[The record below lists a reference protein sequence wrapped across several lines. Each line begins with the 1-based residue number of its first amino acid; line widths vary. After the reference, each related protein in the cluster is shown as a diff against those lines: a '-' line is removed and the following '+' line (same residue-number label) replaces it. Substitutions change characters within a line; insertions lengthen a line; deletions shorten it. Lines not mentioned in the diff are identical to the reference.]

1 MNGKNGDNKATEEKQ
16 QQKIFNGVAA
26 SPGIAIGRAFV
37 LSDDGD
43 ICPVRKDIDKSA
55 IKKEIQRYKDAL
67 AKTKEEM
74 EHLKDSVGK
83 ILGKDLARLAE
94 AYQQIIDDPILI
106 RDVPN
111 RISAEGINAEYAL
124 YIVIEKVIQSFDMLD
139 DPYFK
144 DRRND
149 IHDIGNKIMGHL
161 MGHRRRTLED
171 ISGDSIVVAR
181 NLGAGDTITMQE
193 KKALGFVTEGGGK
206 TSHISIL
213 AQTLEIPA
221 VVGVIGI
228 LAFVKDGDTIVVDGV
243 SGRVIVNPDEDVIAN
258 YRLEK
263 EKYLATSREFA
274 KLKDL
279 PAQTLDGKR
288 IELAANFDN
297 LQEVPFILE
306 SGAEGIGLFR
316 TEYLYLAKNALP
328 TEDELF
334 ESYYSMAQ
342 KMLPY
347 SVIIRTLDL
356 GGDKIPDPILRTG
369 GKECPTF
376 LGMRAIRVCLKYPH
390 IFKPQLKAILRAS
403 SLGNI
408 KIMFPMIADVK
419 EFIAAKKI
427 LEEVREE
434 LDRENLPYD
443 KNIEVGAMI
452 EVPSAAM
459 TVDFIAREAD
469 FISVG
474 TNDLIQ
480 YMMAVDRTDESV
492 ASLYDPAHPAVI
504 RMLKNIVDAAHKA
517 GIWVG
522 MCGEMASDV
531 NYTGL
536 LVGLGFD
543 ELSVPASSIGK
554 IKKAIRSISAARMT
568 EQVNALISVS
578 DPDTLKKELRRLH
591 SEVN

>member
-1 MNGKNGDNKATEEKQ
+1 MNGDNNKDKNSQEAMKKKE
-16 QQKIFNGVAA
+16 QKIFHGIPA
-26 SPGIAIGRAFV
+26 SGGIAVGKAFV
-37 LSDDGD
+37 VVEEGD
-43 ICPVRKDIDKSA
+43 ICPVRRNIDKAA
-55 IKKEIQRYKDAL
+55 IKKETQRYKDAL
-67 AKTKEEM
+67 LETKKEM
-74 EHLKDSVGK
+74 MHLKDSVGR

-94 AYQQIIDDPILI
+94 AYQQILDDPILT

-111 RISAEGINAEYAL
+111 RISEGMNAEYAL
-124 YIVIEKVIQSFDMLD
+124 YVVIEKVIQSFDMLD

-161 MGHRRRTLED
+161 LGRQKRSLEEID
-171 ISGDSIVVAR
+171 SDSIVVAK
-181 NLGAGDTITMQE
+181 NLSPGDTITMQE
-193 KKALGFVTEGGGK
+193 KRAMGFVTEGGGK

-228 LAFVKDGDTIVVDGV
+228 LGFVQDGDTIVVDGIN
-243 SGRVIVNPDEDVIAN
+243 GRVIVNPDDEVIAN
-258 YRLEK
+258 SRLER
-263 EKYLATSREFA
+263 EKYIAAHREFA

-297 LQEVPFILE
+297 LQEIPFIVN

-328 TEDELF
+328 SEEELF
-334 ESYYSMAQ
+334 ESYSSIVQ

-356 GGDKIPDPILRTG
+356 GGDKIPDPMLRS
-369 GKECPTF
+369 GKECPSF
-376 LGMRAIRVCLKYPH
+376 LGMRAIRICLKYPH
-390 IFKPQLKAILRAS
+390 IFKPQLRAILRAS
-403 SLGNI
+403 AFGKI
-408 KIMFPMIADVK
+408 KIMFPMIADVR

-427 LEEVREE
+427 LNEVKEE
-434 LDRENLPYD
+434 LNKENLPYD
-443 KNIEVGAMI
+443 KNVSVGAMI
-452 EVPSAAM
+452 EVPSAAL
-459 TVDFIAREAD
+459 TVDFIAKEAD

-480 YMMAVDRTDESV
+480 YMMAVDRTDENV
-492 ASLYDPAHPAVI
+492 ASLYDPSHPAII
-504 RMLKNIVDAAHKA
+504 RMLKNIADAAHKA

-531 NYTGL
+531 NYTGI

-554 IKKAIRSISAARMT
+554 IKKAIRSINAADMSRKI
-568 EQVNALISVS
+568 EEILLLN
-578 DPDTLKKELRRLH
+578 DPDVLKRELRRLQ
-591 SEVN
+591 VN

>member
-1 MNGKNGDNKATEEKQ
+1 MSNGSDSKEKIIKKE
-16 QQKIFNGVAA
+16 QKIFQGIPA
-26 SPGIAIGRAFV
+26 SSGIAVGRAFV
-37 LSDDGD
+37 IADEGD
-43 ICPVRKDIDKSA
+43 ICPVRISISKTQ

-67 AKTKEEM
+67 SETQKEM
-74 EHLKDSVGK
+74 SQLKDSVGK

-94 AYQQIIDDPILI
+94 AYQQILEDPLLT

-111 RISAEGINAEYAL
+111 RIVQEEMNAEYAL
-124 YIVIEKVIQSFDMLD
+124 YIVLEKVIQSFDMLD

-161 MGHRRRTLED
+161 MGRQKRSLSE
-171 ISGDSIVVAR
+171 IGPDSIVVAR
-181 NLGAGDTITMQE
+181 NLSPGDTVTMQE

-228 LAFVKDGDTIVVDGV
+228 LAFVQDGDLIVVDGIN
-243 SGRVIVNPDEDVIAN
+243 GRIIVNPDQEVIAN
-258 YRLEK
+258 SQRER
-263 EKYLATSREFA
+263 ERHIASHIEFA
-274 KLKDL
+274 KLKNL
-279 PAQTLDGKR
+279 PAQTIDGKR

-297 LQEVPFILE
+297 LQEIPFIVD

-328 TEDELF
+328 SEEELF
-334 ESYYSMAQ
+334 ESYSSIFQ

-347 SVIIRTLDL
+347 TVIIRTLDL
-356 GGDKIPDPILRTG
+356 GGDKIPDPMLRSA
-369 GKECPTF
+369 KECPSF
-376 LGMRAIRVCLKYPH
+376 LGMRAIRICLKYPH
-390 IFKPQLKAILRAS
+390 IFKPQLRAILRAS
-403 SLGNI
+403 TYGKI

-427 LEEVREE
+427 LNDVKEE
-434 LDRENLPYD
+434 LDKENLPYD
-443 KNIEVGAMI
+443 KNISIGAMI
-452 EVPSAAM
+452 EVPSAAL
-459 TVDFIAREAD
+459 TVDFIAKEAD

-480 YMMAVDRTDESV
+480 YMMAVDRTDENV
-492 ASLYDPAHPAVI
+492 ANLYDPSHPAI
-504 RMLKNIVDAAHKA
+504 LRMLKNITTAAHNA
-517 GIWVG
+517 GIWAG

-543 ELSVPASSIGK
+543 ELSVPASSIGR
-554 IKKAIRSISAARMT
+554 IKKAIRSINSADMATKVEEILRLT
-568 EQVNALISVS
+568 DIDAI
-578 DPDTLKKELRRLH
+578 KRELRRLQ
-591 SEVN
+591 VN